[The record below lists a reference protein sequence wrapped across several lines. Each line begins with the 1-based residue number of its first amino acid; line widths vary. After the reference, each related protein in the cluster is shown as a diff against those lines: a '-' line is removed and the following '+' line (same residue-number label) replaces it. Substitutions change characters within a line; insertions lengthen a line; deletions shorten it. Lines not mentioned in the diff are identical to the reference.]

1 MAVFKATFPVRYY
14 ETDQMAVVHHSNYI
28 RYFEIAR
35 DEMMVQ
41 LGFPIEKCE
50 SELGVLVP
58 IVSVEC
64 HFRHPARMGD
74 IITATAE
81 VNKVP
86 MAKMLIKGSSF
97 PCIPVIEKMAGVNVE
112 MVGEFGDAQGVGFM
126 VRTQEIFV
134 KMDGLVNVAEEIEKA
149 QKELE
154 YQQKFLQGVRAKLAN
169 QNFVAH
175 APAAVIENERKKEA
189 DSLSKIESL
198 EAKLKSLKK

>member
-35 DEMMVQ
+35 DEMMVT

-74 IITATAE
+74 ILTASAE
-81 VNKVP
+81 VTKVP
-86 MAKMLIKGSSF
+86 MAKMIIKQAVHNQEGVLCAEGVVTLGFLDKKSF
-97 PCIPVIEKMAGVNVE
+97 MPVRCPEPIVQLFEQYLN
-112 MVGEFGDAQGVGFM
+112 AQ
-126 VRTQEIFV
+126 
-134 KMDGLVNVAEEIEKA
+134 
-149 QKELE
+149 
-154 YQQKFLQGVRAKLAN
+154 
-169 QNFVAH
+169 
-175 APAAVIENERKKEA
+175 
-189 DSLSKIESL
+189 
-198 EAKLKSLKK
+198 